1 MTNPSASDVPRVLRS
16 LGIRLD
22 VDRLDQHVLVD
33 PDVVRLLVDAA
44 RLEPSDV
51 VLEIGPGPGTIT
63 QELAGRA
70 GRVVAIEMDTQFRPL
85 LDRLPA
91 NVEVRYADAARAPWP
106 RFDALV
112 CNPPYGLVEAIVRR
126 LFGLRPRC
134 AALIVGA
141 TTRRA
146 IAPPPGGEHFTRLT
160 LIVQAAYAVDVVAE
174 VPRGA
179 FAPTPRTTSSIV
191 RLRRRADRTPLQ
203 PLADAIV
210 RESGARVNDV
220 LWRAGRGDL
229 RSALRTTGV
238 LQRRLQSLS
247 NAELSALTAA
257 LTTPR

>member
-1 MTNPSASDVPRVLRS
+1 LRS

-33 PDVVRLLVDAA
+33 SAVVQLLVDAA

-63 QELAGRA
+63 QELARRA
-70 GRVVAIEMDTQFRPL
+70 GRVVAIEVDTRFRPL

-91 NVEVRYADAARAPWP
+91 NVEVRYADAGRAGWP
-106 RFDALV
+106 RLDALV
-112 CNPPYGLVEAIVRR
+112 CNPPYGLVEVIVRR

-141 TTRRA
+141 ATRRA
-146 IAPPPGGEHFTRLT
+146 IAAPPGGGQFTRLS
-160 LIVQAAYAVDVVAE
+160 LIVQAAYEVDFVAE
-174 VPRGA
+174 LPRDA
-179 FAPTPRTTSSIV
+179 FAPKPRTSSSIV
-191 RLRRRADRTPLQ
+191 RLRLRVGRTGLR

-210 RESGARVNDV
+210 REPGARVNDV

-238 LQRRLQSLS
+238 LHRRLQSLS
-247 NAELSALTAA
+247 NAELSALAAA
-257 LTTPR
+257 LTAD